1 MIILKEY
8 KELFFLYIKI
18 MSLTIYEKKQLV
30 LKISKLTETEHLEI
44 YKIISNET
52 SSFTEN
58 KNGIFINLNLLN
70 DSTINKIVNYVNM
83 CEENELSNEQE
94 EDIPDNNSIIIDEI
108 DLEDEIEQEPEIDNY
123 TTSEKIVLQKESLK
137 EKEKEKEIDKEKDKN
152 IELETD
158 KKLRYTGIRAR
169 VIKNCKDNKQ
179 YDNLSVD
186 DELDEL
192 DEC

>member
-1 MIILKEY
+1 MLFRII
-8 KELFFLYIKI
+8 IKKFI
-18 MSLTIYEKKQLV
+18 ITLLNLLIRSKIIYYLNTKILLV
-30 LKISKLTETEHLEI
+30 RT

-70 DSTINKIVNYVNM
+70 DSTINNIVNYVNM

-123 TTSEKIVLQKESLK
+123 TTSEKIVLGRRWSK
-137 EKEKEKEIDKEKDKN
+137 
-152 IELETD
+152 
-158 KKLRYTGIRAR
+158 
-169 VIKNCKDNKQ
+169 
-179 YDNLSVD
+179 
-186 DELDEL
+186 
-192 DEC
+192 